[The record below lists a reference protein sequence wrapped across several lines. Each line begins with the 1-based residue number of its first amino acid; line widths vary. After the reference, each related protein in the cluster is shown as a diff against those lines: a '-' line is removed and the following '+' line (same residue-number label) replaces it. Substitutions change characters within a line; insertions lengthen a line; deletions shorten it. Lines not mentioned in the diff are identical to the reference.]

1 MDELIL
7 KSYLDKIKE
16 EYKFINLFKQSDIL
30 NKCMII
36 LYFLLAS
43 LFVIM
48 IILGCFIKGLLAYAC
63 IPLFLLVVPA
73 SIMIISTRK
82 ERTTN
87 NQIKIL
93 IEDIENVKSILIQF
107 DIDIKNTN
115 QIEKLHIRLN
125 NRLNEFKAKTEKKRN
140 NIFKV
145 FQISIIPIFLA
156 VFNQFIENSF
166 DIDTILSFC
175 LIYIFMIAVFAFVIY
190 AISETYF
197 DMTSKYYRNMEKFL
211 SLLKDIEEYDTET
224 LNKISALSC

>member
-1 MDELIL
+1 MYDHFIL
-7 KSYLDKIKE
+7 FTCSTFCNYDNFRLL
-16 EYKFINLFKQSDIL
+16 YKRTFSVCLHSSF
-30 NKCMII
+30 
-36 LYFLLAS
+36 
-43 LFVIM
+43 
-48 IILGCFIKGLLAYAC
+48 
-63 IPLFLLVVPA
+63 
-73 SIMIISTRK
+73 SISSTSIDNDNFTRK

-93 IEDIENVKSILIQF
+93 IEDIENVKSILSQF

-125 NRLNEFKAKTEKKRN
+125 NRLNEYKAKAEKKRN

-166 DIDTILSFC
+166 DIDKILSFC
-175 LIYIFMIAVFAFVIY
+175 LIYIFMIAIFAFVIY

-224 LNKISALSC
+224 LNKISALTC

>member
-7 KSYLDKIKE
+7 KSYLDKIEE
-16 EYKFINLFKQSDIL
+16 EYKFINLFKQSDTL

-36 LYFLLAS
+36 LYFLLAA
-43 LFVIM
+43 LFAIM

-93 IEDIENVKSILIQF
+93 IEDIENVKSILSQF

-115 QIEKLHIRLN
+115 QIEKLYIRLN
-125 NRLNEFKAKTEKKRN
+125 NRLNDYKAKAEKKRN
-140 NIFKV
+140 NIFKI

-175 LIYIFMIAVFAFVIY
+175 LIYIFMISVFAFVIY

-224 LNKISALSC
+224 LNKISALTC

>member
-73 SIMIISTRK
+73 SIMIILMN
-82 ERTTN
+82 RTTYRPAFLLRKF
-87 NQIKIL
+87 KIY
-93 IEDIENVKSILIQF
+93 V
-107 DIDIKNTN
+107 T
-115 QIEKLHIRLN
+115 
-125 NRLNEFKAKTEKKRN
+125 
-140 NIFKV
+140 
-145 FQISIIPIFLA
+145 ISIDF
-156 VFNQFIENSF
+156 QKE
-166 DIDTILSFC
+166 
-175 LIYIFMIAVFAFVIY
+175 
-190 AISETYF
+190 
-197 DMTSKYYRNMEKFL
+197 
-211 SLLKDIEEYDTET
+211 
-224 LNKISALSC
+224 